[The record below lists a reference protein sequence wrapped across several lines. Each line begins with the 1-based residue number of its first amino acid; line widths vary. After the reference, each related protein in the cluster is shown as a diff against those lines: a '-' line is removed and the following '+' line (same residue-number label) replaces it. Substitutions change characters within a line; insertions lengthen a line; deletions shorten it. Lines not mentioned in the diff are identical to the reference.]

1 MTEWQRPIFFALLI
15 ALVIGVLF
23 IELVVKRY
31 AFSGRGLSQ
40 LSPDETRLQ
49 RFWSIGLILCF
60 ALVFASSPRHS
71 TGKPMFKW
79 GRKSVVYDQKTQKFI
94 PAAPGPQAP

>member
-23 IELVVKRY
+23 TEFVVKRY

-40 LSPDETRLQ
+40 LSPDENRLQ

-60 ALVFASSPRHS
+60 ALVYASSPRHS
-71 TGKPMFKW
+71 TGQPMFKW
-79 GRKSVVYDQKTQKFI
+79 KKKNVIFDQKSQQFV
-94 PAAPGPQAP
+94 PADPGAPAP